1 MKIVYLCTMNLKAI
15 KTEKE
20 YQQAL
25 ERLKQIFD
33 AKKGTRNGD
42 ELEALSIIIDNYKSK
57 YYPI

>member
-1 MKIVYLCTMNLKAI
+1 MNLKAI